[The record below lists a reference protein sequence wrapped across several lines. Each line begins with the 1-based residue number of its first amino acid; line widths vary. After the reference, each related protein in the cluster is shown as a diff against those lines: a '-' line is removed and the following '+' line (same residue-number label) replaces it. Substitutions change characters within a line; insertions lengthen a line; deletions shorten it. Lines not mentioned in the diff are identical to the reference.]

1 MTAMVDSNLL
11 LGKNI
16 STRSELFLYLN
27 IKISL
32 LCIMCKVM
40 KTQPS
45 TLQRSCLFITKRIR
59 NTYITLSFIYFTLP
73 NSGKL
78 IYLTISTL
86 K

>member
-1 MTAMVDSNLL
+1 MVDSNLL

-27 IKISL
+27 MKISL
-32 LCIMCKVM
+32 LCFTCIVM
-40 KTQPS
+40 KMQPS
-45 TLQRSCLFITKRIR
+45 MLQSSCLFITKRIR

-73 NSGKL
+73 ILAKL
-78 IYLTISTL
+78 IYLTVSTL

>member
-32 LCIMCKVM
+32 FNYAYVYIMKM
-40 KTQPS
+40 QPS
-45 TLQRSCLFITKRIR
+45 TLPS
-59 NTYITLSFIYFTLP
+59 S
-73 NSGKL
+73 
-78 IYLTISTL
+78 YLTAYHIKEL
-86 K
+86 EIHL